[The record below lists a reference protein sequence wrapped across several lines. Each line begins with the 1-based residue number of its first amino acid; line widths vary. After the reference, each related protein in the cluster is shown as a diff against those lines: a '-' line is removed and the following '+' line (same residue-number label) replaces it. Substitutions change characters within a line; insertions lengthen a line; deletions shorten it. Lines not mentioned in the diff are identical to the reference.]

1 MAVLNNTILS
11 LINILLYEIANNL
24 ISILL
29 NNNILIFMIKYRG
42 AGAPTSKYIIIQ
54 KALHFR
60 RLFVKIDRMLAI
72 IMLLLERNR
81 VSIPELAQVCGVTT
95 RTVQRDLEAI
105 NRAGVPVVSFPGV
118 GGGVGIAE
126 NYKLEKR
133 LFSAADVTTLLMG
146 LGSVRSAFTGDEV
159 VEVLAKI
166 KGMLPADQRAAL
178 ELKAGQITID
188 TTPWLGGRALSDLI
202 ALLQAALDNR
212 CLVRFDYND
221 RLRQKSER
229 TVEPY
234 RLILKGHHWYFEG
247 FCLTRHD
254 FRIFRLSRMAETV
267 MLDERYQPREFMPHQ
282 VIEPVFADKDVVAA
296 TLRVRGDAL
305 ERLVDLCGPE
315 CVRPESGENWIA
327 TVPMLDNVFGYQFL
341 LGFGPEC
348 ECLAPEGLRRNFVR
362 YIEQIASLYQGPIT
376 GRPVFR

>member
-1 MAVLNNTILS
+1 M
-11 LINILLYEIANNL
+11 
-24 ISILL
+24 
-29 NNNILIFMIKYRG
+29 
-42 AGAPTSKYIIIQ
+42 
-54 KALHFR
+54 
-60 RLFVKIDRMLAI
+60 KIDRMLAI

-95 RTVQRDLEAI
+95 RTVQRDLDAI

-126 NYKLEKR
+126 SYKLEKR

-159 VEVLAKI
+159 VGVLAKI

-188 TTPWLGGRALSDLI
+188 TTPWLGGRVLSDLI

-212 CLVRFDYND
+212 CLIKFDYND

-267 MLDERYQPREFMPHQ
+267 MLDERYQPREFKPQQ
-282 VIEPVFADKDVVAA
+282 VIEPVFADKDMVAA

-305 ERLVDLCGPE
+305 ERLVGLRGPE
-315 CVRPESGENWIA
+315 CVRPESSEDWIA
-327 TVPMLDNVFGYQFL
+327 TVSVLDNVFGYQFL

-348 ECLAPEGLRRNFVR
+348 ECLAPEGLRRNFLR
-362 YIEQIASLYQGPIT
+362 YIEQIASLYQGPHNGPT
-376 GRPVFR
+376 GV